1 MAHRK
6 TEDIVM
12 DVGKIN
18 FEIQQSG
25 YNPFS
30 ISGDKNQDAQDFAL
44 KNGISVEE
52 ATQILQEAEK
62 KAEEDEKMQ
71 AQQSA
76 MLELLNTQDEEEMV
90 VLDDADFDNFL
101 NNFDAEEQM
110 QNMLNQQQFV
120 QANDQSQVLGSS
132 AGSQNAFSQGEN
144 PFTKLRF

>member
-1 MAHRK
+1 
-6 TEDIVM
+6 M

>member
-120 QANDQSQVLGSS
+120 QANDQSQALGSS